1 MDALAAG
8 LQDTDPNPHSRVGIC
23 AYNTIEHMTAL
34 LATYAAGKVWVP
46 LNPRNGK
53 AELDATIESV
63 QVSLIVAD
71 ESCLDRFGRP
81 DVPLIVGRTTTSPK
95 ARDTA
100 AWLIDRFRGRAP
112 QRFHPSPDGAQA
124 IKHTGGSTGRPKGLY
139 GPPSSQ
145 GDHPEISGLR
155 SIHRSL
161 LSGRD
166 LHLAFG
172 KNWSE
177 SVRSQDMNEKRMGP
191 DGVTRGVRPVD
202 DDPDGSS
209 LLAAIKE
216 RAPLPGYYDGLVQV
230 VYRDDQP
237 DIWDGNIRRFRNPHA
252 ARRGRTDGA
261 GDLYVGRVDGR
272 WHSGRRAQAI

>member
-1 MDALAAG
+1 MPPIDFLYRGLRRNPSAVAVRGGGETLTYHEFVTRVEALAAG

-95 ARDTA
+95 ARDTVA
-100 AWLIDRFRGRAP
+100 GLIDRFRGRAP

-124 IKHTGGSTGRPKGLY
+124 IKHTGGSTGRPKGVIQPYRCINTQAVSVLHGFDY
-139 GPPSSQ
+139 DQHECNLIAAPLTHGTSCFVLPVFAQGGQQVLLETPTPSAIL
-145 GDHPEISGLR
+145 D
-155 SIHRSL
+155 
-161 LSGRD
+161 
-166 LHLAFG
+166 AFA
-172 KNWSE
+172 E
-177 SVRSQDMNEKRMGP
+177 Y
-191 DGVTRGVRPVD
+191 GVTTVFLPPTLIHMLMAEPGVES
-202 DDPDGSS
+202 GS
-209 LLAAIKE
+209 
-216 RAPLPGYYDGLVQV
+216 
-230 VYRDDQP
+230 
-237 DIWDGNIRRFRNPHA
+237 
-252 ARRGRTDGA
+252 
-261 GDLYVGRVDGR
+261 
-272 WHSGRRAQAI
+272 